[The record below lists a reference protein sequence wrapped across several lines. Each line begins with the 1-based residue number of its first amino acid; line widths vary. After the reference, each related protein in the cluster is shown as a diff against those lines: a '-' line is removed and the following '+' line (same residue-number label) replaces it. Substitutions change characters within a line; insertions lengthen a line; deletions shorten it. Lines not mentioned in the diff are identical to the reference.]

1 MLRVSRIM
9 GLLARGLTQEASS
22 GVIDTPHDDEAV
34 EGVTM
39 DERLID
45 ALKPSPPKPGP
56 RPPRPRIPWPGRHG
70 SALMGER
77 IDVEDPRVRLLQN
90 QCLKMSLALFNRT
103 QRQTRSLGFTSALP
117 GEGKS
122 FLATITAAAL
132 AERSHRA
139 VTLVDCNW
147 DQPSLHSHFEL
158 ANSPGLAEWLRREC
172 DLADIRHTV
181 SSYLTVIPSGEGS
194 ADAMEL
200 AGRFRA
206 IGASTL
212 LTQPDELLIADL
224 ASVLTTDYG
233 AVLPQV
239 LDAVL
244 LVVRA
249 GATPE
254 AYIAEAQR
262 ELADVSVEG
271 TILNAA
277 RSSIP
282 RWLLR
287 LL

>member
-1 MLRVSRIM
+1 VVHVSRIM
-9 GLLARGLTQEASS
+9 GLFARDLTQEAGSS
-22 GVIDTPHDDEAV
+22 GSDTLNDDEV
-34 EGVTM
+34 VDGVAM
-39 DERLID
+39 DEQAKVALEPVLPETGPHSVMPALPRKERLH
-45 ALKPSPPKPGP
+45 PSIARKKIAPN
-56 RPPRPRIPWPGRHG
+56 
-70 SALMGER
+70 
-77 IDVEDPRVRLLQN
+77 DPRVRLIQN

-117 GEGKS
+117 GEGKT
-122 FLATITAAAL
+122 LMATITATAL

-147 DQPSLHSHFEL
+147 DNPTLHSQFGVS
-158 ANSPGLAEWLRREC
+158 NTPGLAEWLRREC
-172 DLADIRHTV
+172 DLADIRRTI
-181 SSYLTVIPSGEGS
+181 SPYLTVIPSGDGLG
-194 ADAMEL
+194 DAL
-200 AGRFRA
+200 ALTDRFHA
-206 IGASTL
+206 IGASAI
-212 LTQPDELLIADL
+212 LTVPGELLIADL

-233 AVLPQV
+233 AQLPQM

-254 AYIAEAQR
+254 AYITEAQR
-262 ELADVSVEG
+262 ELGDAALEG
-271 TILNAA
+271 AVLNAT

>member
-1 MLRVSRIM
+1 M

-34 EGVTM
+34 DGVTM

-45 ALKPSPPKPGP
+45 ALKPSPPKPSSRLP
-56 RPPRPRIPWPGRHG
+56 RPWIPWPGRHR
-70 SALMGER
+70 SDLVRER
-77 IDVEDPRVRLLQN
+77 IDAEDPRVRLLQN

-147 DQPSLHSHFEL
+147 DQPSLHSHFGL

-194 ADAMEL
+194 EDAMEL

-206 IGASTL
+206 IGASTI
-212 LTQPDELLIADL
+212 LTQPDELLIVDL

-233 AVLPQV
+233 AVLPQA